1 MSGAFAD
8 TGAPGIGALV
18 AVLCVWGFAFVSV
31 VVGRNLTR
39 SIAAAVASLGA
50 LAFLFLT
57 ELSRMPA
64 ALALGSSVG
73 LAAIAAIV
81 VATLVLALVQLFG
94 WMLVDVDRDHLPPT
108 DRGTWLA
115 RSLAFLIVGGGLVLL
130 GRALADSFR
139 DVGFGPREVLVA
151 ERLAEAS
158 ARDFAVLAGL
168 ALSAVL
174 LASLMLLRDDGEE
187 R

>member
-1 MSGAFAD
+1 MSGIAAD
-8 TGAPGIGALV
+8 GGEAGVGVLLV
-18 AVLCVWGFAFVSV
+18 VCLVWGFALVSV

-50 LAFLFLT
+50 LAFLFLGA
-57 ELSRMPA
+57 LSRGPS
-64 ALALGSSVG
+64 ALALGPGVG
-73 LAAIAAIV
+73 LAAIAAII
-81 VATLVLALVQLFG
+81 VATLVLSLVQLFG

-108 DRGTWLA
+108 DRGTWFA
-115 RSLAFLIVGGGLVLL
+115 RSLAFLIVGGGLGWL
-130 GRALADSFR
+130 GRALDASIR
-139 DVGFGPREVLVA
+139 DAGGGPREVFVA
-151 ERLAEAS
+151 ERLVEAS

>member
-1 MSGAFAD
+1 MNGLDVDVASPGFA
-8 TGAPGIGALV
+8 ALV
-18 AVLCVWGFAFVSV
+18 AVGCLWGFALVSV

-39 SIAAAVASLGA
+39 SIAAAMASVGA
-50 LAFLFLT
+50 LAFLVVD
-57 ELSRMPA
+57 ELSRLPMTWG
-64 ALALGSSVG
+64 LGSGVG
-73 LAAIAAIV
+73 LAAIVALI

-115 RSLAFLIVGGGLVLL
+115 RSLAFLMVGGGLVVL
-130 GRALADSFR
+130 GHALSASFEGAA
-139 DVGFGPREVLVA
+139 VGPLEVVVA
-151 ERLAEAS
+151 SRVPAS
-158 ARDFAVLAGL
+158 SVRDFAVLAGL
-168 ALSAVL
+168 ALSATL